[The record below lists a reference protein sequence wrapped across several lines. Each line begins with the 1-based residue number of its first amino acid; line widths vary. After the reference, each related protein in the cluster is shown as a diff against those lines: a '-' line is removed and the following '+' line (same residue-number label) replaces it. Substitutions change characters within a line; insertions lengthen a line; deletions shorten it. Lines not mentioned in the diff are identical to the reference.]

1 MDGPDGLPL
10 LLLDRVGDGRVAQFM
25 SDHIWLWARGYEGGG
40 PQAELLRRIAHWL
53 MKEPEL
59 EENDLRANVR
69 GNMIEVMR
77 RSLEADGRN
86 AEVTAPSGARQ
97 TVNLT
102 ETRGGRSTG
111 SFEA

>member
-1 MDGPDGLPL
+1 MTGVNDRPL
-10 LLLDRVGDGRVAQFM
+10 MILDRVGDGRVAQIM

-40 PQAELLRRIAHWL
+40 PHAELLRRIAHWL

-69 GNMIEVMR
+69 GNMIEILR
-77 RSLEADGRN
+77 RSLEADSRA

-97 TVNLT
+97 TV
-102 ETRGGRSTG
+102 R
-111 SFEA
+111 